1 MREYGVWNDL
11 FNKKD
16 LILMSKICDA
26 LIIGGGHNG
35 LVTAGYLAR
44 AGLSVTVLERRPVV
58 GGACVTEE
66 VWPGFKV
73 STLSYLCSLL
83 QPRIIQELELARYGY
98 HIYPKDPSF
107 FTAFPDGRH
116 IFFFQEM
123 KRTVEQIAKFSK
135 RDAEYYPKYEEELA
149 HLAEWVE
156 SILLETPPNLIGRK
170 WDDLA
175 SLAKLGL
182 RSLKLGDEG
191 LVRMVKIMTQ
201 SVRDFL
207 DERFES
213 EEIKTTLATDGVIG
227 TNGGPATPGTAYIL
241 LHHVMGGAAGA
252 RGLWGFIRGGMGAI
266 SEALAKSAE
275 SKGVVIRT
283 NADVD
288 RILTRDGK
296 AYGAA
301 LKNGDEIHARIV
313 VSNADPKRTFL
324 NLLEPSALEPEFRA
338 SIDRFRVE
346 GCSIKINL
354 ALDALPNFTAFPNR
368 SDREIGP
375 PHKTTMH
382 VCPSMDYI
390 DRAWEDAK
398 QGLPSRNPMLECT
411 IPTAYD
417 DSIAPP
423 GKHIMCIFA
432 QYAPYSLRD
441 GVWDEAAKDLFAD
454 RCLDALAEYAPN
466 IREIVLHRQVISPL
480 DLEREYGL
488 TGGNIFHGEMDL
500 DQLFFMRPVAGWA
513 KYRTPIRNLYLCGS
527 GTHPGGGV
535 MGAPGYNAA
544 REILRDGKR

>member
-1 MREYGVWNDL
+1 MNESV
-11 FNKKD
+11 
-16 LILMSKICDA
+16 DA

-44 AGLSVTVLERRPVV
+44 AGLKVTVLERRPVL

-66 VWPGFKV
+66 PWPGYKV

-83 QPRIIQELELARYGY
+83 QTRIIEDLELKRFGY
-98 HIYPKDPSF
+98 HLYPKDPAF

-116 IFFFQEM
+116 IFFWQEM
-123 KRTVEQIAKFSK
+123 QKTVEEVAKFSK
-135 RDAEYYPKYEEELA
+135 RDAALYPQYEEELA

-156 SILLETPPNLIGRK
+156 ALLIETPPNIVRRRLA
-170 WDDLA
+170 DLVTMG
-175 SLAKLGL
+175 KLGW
-182 RSLKLGDEG
+182 RALKLGDAG
-191 LVRMVKIMTQ
+191 LVRLVKIMTE

-213 EEIKTTLATDGVIG
+213 DEIKTTLATDGVIG
-227 TNGGPATPGTAYIL
+227 TNGGPSTPGTAYIL
-241 LHHVMGGAAGA
+241 LHHVMGGAAGQ
-252 RGLWGFIRGGMGAI
+252 RGLWGFVRGGMGAI
-266 SEALAKSAE
+266 STALQRSAE
-275 SKGVVIRT
+275 AHGAVART
-283 NADVD
+283 NAEV
-288 RILTRDGK
+288 RQILIKNGR
-296 AYGAA
+296 AYGVA
-301 LKNGDEIHARIV
+301 LESGEELRARII

-324 NLLEPSALEPEFRA
+324 GLIEREHLDGGFRRE
-338 SIDRFRVE
+338 IENFRVE
-346 GCSIKINL
+346 GSSLKINL
-354 ALDALPNFTAFPNR
+354 ALDGLPDFKAYPGSTL
-368 SDREIGP
+368 GP

-390 DRAWEDAK
+390 DRAWEDAS
-398 QGLPSRNPMLECT
+398 QGRPSEHPMLECT

-432 QYAPYSLRD
+432 QYAPYSLKD
-441 GVWDEAAKDLFAD
+441 AQWDQNLKDRFAD

-466 IREIVLHRQVISPL
+466 IKDIVIHRQVISPL
-480 DLEREYGL
+480 DLEREYGMS
-488 TGGNIFHGEMDL
+488 GGNIFHGEMGL

-513 KYRTPIRNLYLCGS
+513 QYRTPIRNLYLCGS

-544 REILRDGKR
+544 REILKDRKRGGE

>member
-1 MREYGVWNDL
+1 MANQL
-11 FNKKD
+11 
-16 LILMSKICDA
+16 DA

-35 LVTAGYLAR
+35 LVAAGYLSR
-44 AGLSVTVLERRPVV
+44 SGLKVAVLERRSVL

-66 VWPGFKV
+66 LWPGFKV

-83 QPRIIQELELARYGY
+83 QPRIIEDLELERFGY

-116 IFFFQEM
+116 IFFWQDAR
-123 KRTVEQIAKFSK
+123 KTVEEIAKFSR

-149 HLAEWVE
+149 ALAEWVE
-156 SILLETPPNLIGRK
+156 SLLLETPPNIVRRRLG
-170 WDDLA
+170 DLA
-175 SLAKLGL
+175 ALGKLGL
-182 RSLKLGDEG
+182 RTLRLGDAG
-191 LVRMVKIMTQ
+191 LARMVKIMTQ
-201 SVRDFL
+201 SAREFL

-213 EEIKTTLATDGVIG
+213 NEIKTTLATDGVIG
-227 TNGGPATPGTAYIL
+227 ANGGPATPGTAYIL

-266 SEALAKSAE
+266 SDALARSAE
-275 SKGVVIRT
+275 SKGATIRT
-283 NADVD
+283 DAEVD
-288 RILTRDGK
+288 HVQVNDGK
-296 AYGAA
+296 ACGAV
-301 LKNGDEIHARIV
+301 LKSGEEIRAKIV
-313 VSNADPKRTFL
+313 ISNADPKRTFL
-324 NLLEPSALEPEFRA
+324 KLVDPQHLEEDFRR
-338 SIDRFRVE
+338 SIENFRVE
-346 GCSIKINL
+346 GSSFKINL
-354 ALDALPNFTAFPNR
+354 ALDGLPNFTAYPNK
-368 SDREIGP
+368 SDRELNL

-382 VCPSMDYI
+382 VCPTMDYV

-398 QGLPSRNPMLECT
+398 QGRPSANPMLECT
-411 IPTAYD
+411 IPSAYD

-432 QYAPYSLRD
+432 QYAPYTLKD
-441 GVWDEAAKDLFAD
+441 AVWDQAMKDQFAD

-466 IREIVLHRQVISPL
+466 IREIILHRQVISPL
-480 DLEREYGL
+480 DLEQEYGL
-488 TGGNIFHGEMDL
+488 TGGNIFHGEMDP

-544 REILRDGKR
+544 REILRDLKR

>member
-1 MREYGVWNDL
+1 MPITY
-11 FNKKD
+11 
-16 LILMSKICDA
+16 DA
-26 LIIGGGHNG
+26 IIIGGGHNG
-35 LVTAGYLAR
+35 LVTAAYLAR
-44 AGLSVTVLERRPVV
+44 AGKKVLVLERRAVL

-73 STLSYLCSLL
+73 SSLSYLCSLM

-116 IFFFQEM
+116 MFFFQDQ
-123 KRTVEQIAKFSK
+123 KKTLEQIAKFSK
-135 RDAEYYPKYEEELA
+135 RDAEYFSRYEAELE

-156 SILLETPPNLIGRK
+156 SLLLETPPNIVQRKVSDLIALGKIGLRT
-170 WDDLA
+170 
-175 SLAKLGL
+175 AKLG
-182 RSLKLGDEG
+182 DAN

-227 TNGGPATPGTAYIL
+227 TNGGPSTPGTAYIL
-241 LHHVMGGAAGA
+241 LHHIMGGAAGA

-266 SEALAKSAE
+266 SQSIAASAQAHGA
-275 SKGVVIRT
+275 SIRT
-283 NADVD
+283 EADVQK
-288 RILTRDGK
+288 IIVKDGK
-296 AYGAA
+296 ATGVV
-301 LKNGDEIHARIV
+301 LHDGEEIYAKRII
-313 VSNADPKRTFL
+313 SNADPKRTFL
-324 NLLEPSALEPEFRA
+324 HLVEAQQLAPEFRSQITNFKSHGSA
-338 SIDRFRVE
+338 V
-346 GCSIKINL
+346 KINL
-354 ALDALPNFTAFPNR
+354 ALDGLPNFTAFPT
-368 SDREIGP
+368 EGLGL

-390 DRAWEDAK
+390 DRAWDDAAE
-398 QGLPSRNPMLECT
+398 GRPATNPMLECT

-432 QYAPYSLRD
+432 QFAPYKLKNAE
-441 GVWDEAAKDLFAD
+441 WTNELKDQFAD

-466 IREIVLHRQVISPL
+466 IRDIMLHRQVISPF
-480 DLEREYGL
+480 DMEREYGL
-488 TGGNIFHGEMDL
+488 TGGSIFHGDMGL

-513 KYRTPIRNLYLCGS
+513 KFRTPVQNLYLCGS

-535 MGAPGYNAA
+535 MGAPGFNAA
-544 REILRDGKR
+544 REILKDFSG

>member
-1 MREYGVWNDL
+1 
-11 FNKKD
+11 
-16 LILMSKICDA
+16 MSHQSDV

-44 AGLSVTVLERRPVV
+44 AGLKVMVLERRAVL

-66 VWPGFKV
+66 PWPGYKV
-73 STLSYLCSLL
+73 SSLSYLCSLL
-83 QPRIIQELELARYGY
+83 QPRIIEELELKRFGY

-116 IFFFQEM
+116 IFFYQDM
-123 KRTVEQIAKFSK
+123 KKTVAEIAKFSP
-135 RDAEYYPKYEEELA
+135 RDAEYYPQYEEELA

-156 SILLETPPNLIGRK
+156 SILLETPPNIVQRK
-170 WDDLA
+170 LA
-175 SLAKLGL
+175 DLAKLGKLGL
-182 RSLKLGDEG
+182 RTMKLGDEG

-213 EEIKTTLATDGVIG
+213 DEIKTTLATDGVIG

-241 LHHVMGGAAGA
+241 LHHVMGGAAGP

-266 SEALAKSAE
+266 SQALAASAE
-275 SKGVVIRT
+275 AHGATMRT
-283 NADVD
+283 DAEVD
-288 RILTRDGK
+288 RVLIKDGK
-296 AYGAA
+296 AYGVV
-301 LKNGDEIHARIV
+301 LTNGDEIRAKVV

-324 NLLEPSALEPEFRA
+324 KLVEKQHLEDDFRR
-338 SIDRFRVE
+338 SIENFRVE

-354 ALDALPNFTAFPNR
+354 ALDGLPNFTAFPNT
-368 SDREIGP
+368 SESEP
-375 PHKTTMH
+375 SLPHMTTMH

-398 QGLPSRNPMLECT
+398 QGRASTNPMLECT

-423 GKHIMCIFA
+423 GKHIMCVFA
-432 QYAPYSLRD
+432 QYAPYTLKD
-441 GVWDEAAKDLFAD
+441 GFWDQATKDDFAD
-454 RCLDALAEYAPN
+454 RCINALADYAPN
-466 IREIVLHRQVISPL
+466 IKDIILHRQVISPF
-480 DLEREYGL
+480 DMEMEYGL

-500 DQLFFMRPVAGWA
+500 DQLFFMRPTAGWA
-513 KYRTPIRNLYLCGS
+513 NYRTPIRNLYLCGS

-544 REILRDGKR
+544 REILKDLK

>member
-1 MREYGVWNDL
+1 MDV
-11 FNKKD
+11 
-16 LILMSKICDA
+16 LIV
-26 LIIGGGHNG
+26 GGGHNG

-44 AGLSVTVLERRPVV
+44 RGLKVTVLERRSLV

-66 VWPGFKV
+66 VWPGYRV

-83 QPRIIQELELARYGY
+83 QPRIIQDLELARFGY

-116 IFFFQEM
+116 MFFYQNM
-123 KRTVEQIAKFSK
+123 KKTVAELGKFST
-135 RDAEYYPKYEEELA
+135 RDATYYPQYEEELA
-149 HLAEWVE
+149 RLAEWIE
-156 SILLETPPNLIGRK
+156 SLLMETPPNIVGRK
-170 WDDLA
+170 LSDLA
-175 SLAKLGL
+175 ALGRFGL
-182 RSLKLGDEG
+182 QALKLGDEG
-191 LVRMVKIMTQ
+191 LVRMAKIMTQ

-207 DERFES
+207 EERFES

-266 SEALAKSAE
+266 SEALAASAR
-275 SKGVVIRT
+275 SHGAIIRT
-283 NADVD
+283 DAEVD
-288 RILTRDGK
+288 HILVREDRACGV
-296 AYGAA
+296 A
-301 LKNGDEIHARIV
+301 LKSGEEITARVV
-313 VSNADPKRTFL
+313 VSNADPRRTFL
-324 NLLEPSALEPEFRA
+324 NLVEPQHLEDSFLS
-338 SIDRFRVE
+338 SIRNFRVE
-346 GCSIKINL
+346 GCSVKINL

-368 SDREIGP
+368 SDREINL

-382 VCPSMDYI
+382 VCPNMDYI

-398 QGLPSRNPMLECT
+398 QGRPSRNPMLECT

-432 QYAPYSLRD
+432 QYAPYSLKEA
-441 GVWDEAAKDLFAD
+441 VWDQALKDRFAD
-454 RCLDALAEYAPN
+454 RCIDALADYAPN
-466 IREIVLHRQVISPL
+466 IKEIILHRQVISPL
-480 DLEREYGL
+480 DLETEYGL

-500 DQLFFMRPVAGWA
+500 DQFFFMRPVAGWA
-513 KYRTPIRNLYLCGS
+513 KYRTPIRDLYLCGS

-544 REILRDGKR
+544 REILRDLKR

>member
-1 MREYGVWNDL
+1 MSRGVL
-11 FNKKD
+11 SGRPGKLEGEGIE
-16 LILMSKICDA
+16 LIDV
-26 LIIGGGHNG
+26 LIVGGGHNG

-44 AGLSVTVLERRPVV
+44 RGLKVTVLERRRLV

-66 VWPGFKV
+66 IWPGYKV

-83 QPRIIQELELARYGY
+83 QPQIIRDLELARFGY

-116 IFFFQEM
+116 IFFFQDM
-123 KRTVEQIAKFSK
+123 RKTVEQMAQFSA
-135 RDAEYYPKYEEELA
+135 RDAAYYPQYEVELA

-156 SILLETPPNLIGRK
+156 SLLMETPPNIVGRK
-170 WDDLA
+170 LEDLV
-175 SLAKLGL
+175 SLGRFGMRA
-182 RSLKLGDEG
+182 LKLGDEG
-191 LVRMVKIMTQ
+191 LVRMAKVMTQ

-213 EEIKTTLATDGVIG
+213 DEIKTTLATDGVIG

-266 SEALAKSAE
+266 SEALAASARAH
-275 SKGVVIRT
+275 GATIRT
-283 NADVD
+283 DAEVE
-288 RILTRDGK
+288 RILVRDDR
-296 AYGAA
+296 ACGAV
-301 LKNGDEIHARIV
+301 LKGGEEIAARIV
-313 VSNADPKRTFL
+313 VSNADPRRTFL
-324 NLLEPSALEPEFRA
+324 GLLDERHLPEEFLH
-338 SIDRFRVE
+338 SIRNFRVE
-346 GCSIKINL
+346 GCSVKINL

-368 SDREIGP
+368 SDREINL

-382 VCPSMDYI
+382 VCPTMDYI

-398 QGLPSRNPMLECT
+398 QGRPSRNPMLECT

-417 DSIAPP
+417 NSIAPP

-441 GVWDEAAKDLFAD
+441 AVWDQALKDRFAD
-454 RCLDALAEYAPN
+454 RCIDALADYAPN
-466 IREIVLHRQVISPL
+466 IRDIILHRQVVSPL
-480 DLEREYGL
+480 DLETEYGL

-500 DQLFFMRPVAGWA
+500 DQFFFMRPVAGWA

-544 REILRDGKR
+544 REILRDLKR

>member
-1 MREYGVWNDL
+1 MDV
-11 FNKKD
+11 
-16 LILMSKICDA
+16 

-44 AGLSVTVLERRPVV
+44 RGLKVTVLEQRSQV

-66 VWPGFKV
+66 VWPGYRV

-83 QPRIIQELELARYGY
+83 QPQIIRDLELARYGY

-123 KRTVEQIAKFSK
+123 QKTVEQLAKFSP
-135 RDAEYYPKYEEELA
+135 RDAALYPQYEEELA
-149 HLAEWVE
+149 LLAEWVE
-156 SILLETPPNLIGRK
+156 TLLMETPPNIVRRRFE
-170 WDDLA
+170 DL
-175 SLAKLGL
+175 LALGKFGL
-182 RSLKLGDEG
+182 RGLKLGDEG
-191 LVRMVKIMTQ
+191 LVRMVKVMTQ

-213 EEIKTTLATDGVIG
+213 PEIKTTLATDGVIG

-266 SEALAKSAE
+266 SESLAASARAH
-275 SKGVVIRT
+275 GATIRT
-283 NADVD
+283 DAAVSQ
-288 RILTRDGK
+288 ILVRDGQ
-296 AYGAA
+296 AVGAV
-301 LKNGDEIHARIV
+301 LQNGEEIRARLV
-313 VSNADPKRTFL
+313 VSNADPRRTFL
-324 NLLEPSALEPEFRA
+324 GLIEDRHLPGDFLHSIRNFR
-338 SIDRFRVE
+338 SE
-346 GCSIKINL
+346 GCSVKINL
-354 ALDALPNFTAFPNR
+354 ALDALPNFTAYPNR
-368 SDREIGP
+368 SDHEINL
-375 PHKTTMH
+375 PHRTTMH
-382 VCPSMDYI
+382 ICPSMDYI

-398 QGLPSRNPMLECT
+398 QGRPSRDPMLECT
-411 IPTAYD
+411 IPSAYD
-417 DSIAPP
+417 DTIAPP

-441 GVWDEAAKDLFAD
+441 AVWDQALKDRFAD
-454 RCLDALAEYAPN
+454 RCIDALADYAPN
-466 IREIVLHRQVISPL
+466 IRDIILHRQVISPL
-480 DLEREYGL
+480 DLETEYGL

-500 DQLFFMRPVAGWA
+500 DQFFFMRPVAGWA
-513 KYRTPIRNLYLCGS
+513 KYRTPIQNLYLCGS

-544 REILRDGKR
+544 REILRDLKR

>member
-1 MREYGVWNDL
+1 MGT
-11 FNKKD
+11 
-16 LILMSKICDA
+16 LMGTLMDA
-26 LIIGGGHNG
+26 LIVGGGHNG

-44 AGLSVTVLERRPVV
+44 RGLKVMVLERRSLV

-66 VWPGFKV
+66 VWPGYKV

-83 QPRIIQELELARYGY
+83 QPRIIEELELPRFGY

-116 IFFFQEM
+116 IFFWQEM
-123 KRTVEQIAKFSK
+123 KRTVEEIGKFSA
-135 RDAEYYPKYEEELA
+135 RDAAWYPQYEEELA

-156 SILLETPPNLIGRK
+156 SLLLETPPNIVGRNLG
-170 WDDLA
+170 DLA
-175 SLAKLGL
+175 ALGRFGL
-182 RSLKLGDEG
+182 RALKLGDDG
-191 LVRMVKIMTQ
+191 LVRMAKIMTQ

-213 EEIKTTLATDGVIG
+213 GEIKTTLATDGVIG

-266 SEALAKSAE
+266 SQALADSAR
-275 SKGVVIRT
+275 SKGAIIRT
-283 NADVD
+283 DAEVD
-288 RILTRDGK
+288 HILVREGRARGVVLK
-296 AYGAA
+296 SGEEIAA
-301 LKNGDEIHARIV
+301 RVV
-313 VSNADPKRTFL
+313 VSNADPRRTFL
-324 NLLEPSALEPEFRA
+324 TLIDPRHLEESFLG
-338 SIDRFRVE
+338 SIRNFRVE
-346 GCSIKINL
+346 GCSVKINL
-354 ALDALPNFTAFPNR
+354 ALDALPDFTAFPNR
-368 SDREIGP
+368 SDREINL

-382 VCPSMDYI
+382 VCPTMDYI

-398 QGLPSRNPMLECT
+398 QGRPSQHPMLECT

-432 QYAPYSLRD
+432 QYAPYSLKEA
-441 GVWDEAAKDLFAD
+441 VWDQALKDRFAD
-454 RCLDALAEYAPN
+454 RCIDALADYAPN
-466 IREIVLHRQVISPL
+466 IKRIILHRQVISPL
-480 DLEREYGL
+480 DLETEYGL

-500 DQLFFMRPVAGWA
+500 DQFFFMRPVAGWA
-513 KYRTPIRNLYLCGS
+513 KYRAPIRDLYLCGS

-544 REILRDGKR
+544 REILRDLKR

>member
-1 MREYGVWNDL
+1 MDV
-11 FNKKD
+11 
-16 LILMSKICDA
+16 LIV
-26 LIIGGGHNG
+26 GGGHNG

-44 AGLSVTVLERRPVV
+44 RGLKVTVLERRSLA

-66 VWPGFKV
+66 VWPGYKV

-83 QPRIIQELELARYGY
+83 QPQIIRDLELPRYGY

-116 IFFFQEM
+116 IFFYQEM
-123 KRTVEQIAKFSK
+123 RKTVEQLARFSP
-135 RDAEYYPKYEEELA
+135 RDAAYYPQYEEELA
-149 HLAEWVE
+149 RLAEWVE
-156 SILLETPPNLIGRK
+156 TLLMETPPNIVKRRFE
-170 WDDLA
+170 DLL
-175 SLAKLGL
+175 SLGKFGL

-191 LVRMVKIMTQ
+191 LVRMVKVMTQ

-213 EEIKTTLATDGVIG
+213 NEIKTTLATDGVIG

-266 SEALAKSAE
+266 SEALAASARAHGATIRTDAAVE
-275 SKGVVIRT
+275 RILVRDGRAVGVV
-283 NADVD
+283 
-288 RILTRDGK
+288 LQ
-296 AYGAA
+296 
-301 LKNGDEIHARIV
+301 NGEEIKARIV
-313 VSNADPKRTFL
+313 VSNADPRRTFL
-324 NLLEPSALEPEFRA
+324 GLVEERHLPEDFLGAIRG
-338 SIDRFRVE
+338 FRVE
-346 GCSIKINL
+346 GCSVKINL
-354 ALDALPNFTAFPNR
+354 ALDALPNFTAYPNK
-368 SDREIGP
+368 SDREINL
-375 PHKTTMH
+375 PHRTTMH

-398 QGLPSRNPMLECT
+398 QGRPSRDPMLECT

-417 DSIAPP
+417 DTIAPP

-441 GVWDEAAKDLFAD
+441 AVWDQALKDRFAD
-454 RCLDALAEYAPN
+454 RCIDALADYAPN
-466 IREIVLHRQVISPL
+466 IRDIILHRQVVSPL
-480 DLEREYGL
+480 DLETEYGL

-500 DQLFFMRPVAGWA
+500 DQFFFMRPVAGWA
-513 KYRTPIRNLYLCGS
+513 KYRTPIESLYLCGS

-544 REILRDGKR
+544 REILRDLKR

>member
-1 MREYGVWNDL
+1 MDV
-11 FNKKD
+11 
-16 LILMSKICDA
+16 

-44 AGLSVTVLERRPVV
+44 RGLKVTVLEQRSQV

-66 VWPGFKV
+66 VWPGYRV

-83 QPRIIQELELARYGY
+83 QPQIIRDLELARYGY

-123 KRTVEQIAKFSK
+123 QKTVEQLAKFSP
-135 RDAEYYPKYEEELA
+135 RDAALYPQYEEELA
-149 HLAEWVE
+149 LLAEWVE
-156 SILLETPPNLIGRK
+156 TLLMETPPNIVRRRFE
-170 WDDLA
+170 DL
-175 SLAKLGL
+175 LALGKFGL
-182 RSLKLGDEG
+182 RGLKLGDEG
-191 LVRMVKIMTQ
+191 LVRMVKVMTQ

-213 EEIKTTLATDGVIG
+213 PEIKTTLATDGVIG

-266 SEALAKSAE
+266 SESLAASARAH
-275 SKGVVIRT
+275 GATIRT
-283 NADVD
+283 DAAVSQ
-288 RILTRDGK
+288 ILVRDGQ
-296 AYGAA
+296 AVGAV
-301 LKNGDEIHARIV
+301 LQNGEELRARLV
-313 VSNADPKRTFL
+313 VSNADPRRTFL
-324 NLLEPSALEPEFRA
+324 GLIEDRHLPGDFLHSIRNFR
-338 SIDRFRVE
+338 SE
-346 GCSIKINL
+346 GCSVKINL
-354 ALDALPNFTAFPNR
+354 ALDALPNFTAYPNR
-368 SDREIGP
+368 SDHEINL
-375 PHKTTMH
+375 PHRTTMH
-382 VCPSMDYI
+382 ICPSMDYI

-398 QGLPSRNPMLECT
+398 QGRPSRDPMLECT
-411 IPTAYD
+411 IPSAYD
-417 DSIAPP
+417 DTIAPP

-441 GVWDEAAKDLFAD
+441 AVWDQALKDRFAD
-454 RCLDALAEYAPN
+454 RCIDALADYAPN
-466 IREIVLHRQVISPL
+466 IRDIILHRQVISPL
-480 DLEREYGL
+480 DLETEYGL

-500 DQLFFMRPVAGWA
+500 DQFFFMRPVAGWA
-513 KYRTPIRNLYLCGS
+513 KYRTPIQNLYLCGS

-544 REILRDGKR
+544 REILRDLKR